1 MIQRQTCYYWRRQ
14 CKTTIRD
21 EYACLTTTW
30 YACLTTTRDDS
41 DDDSIAR
48 YTPRS
53 LSTTVLIRRYH
64 IRSIL
69 YNYDYRSACR
79 VWLTLSSCLH
89 DVMRVMWDQ
98 CILLCTSH
106 TLHTLYHYSWRQW
119 RRQYRVT
126 TRPILHTDI
135 WTMDIPYR
143 RSVDA
148 WRRSSIPYAQLRIN
162 PSVRSSIQ
170 RRSIIGRSRRSSIE
184 SSSGSDLLNGATFFA
199 NVSRS
204 PFRVSLTH
212 RQTDRQNIPNFA

>member
-1 MIQRQTCYYWRRQ
+1 MI
-14 CKTTIRD
+14 I
-21 EYACLTTTW
+21 E
-30 YACLTTTRDDS
+30 
-41 DDDSIAR
+41 
-48 YTPRS
+48 
-53 LSTTVLIRRYH
+53 V
-64 IRSIL
+64 
-69 YNYDYRSACR
+69 R
-79 VWLTLSSCLH
+79 VVCGWHCHRVYMMCASCE
-89 DVMRVMWDQ
+89 

-170 RRSIIGRSRRSSIE
+170 RRSIIGRSRRSSID
-184 SSSGSDLLNGATFFA
+184 SSSGSDLLNVATFFA

-204 PFRVSLTH
+204 PFRVSLTDT
-212 RQTDRQNIPNFA
+212 QTDRQTEYSQFRVGFG

>member
-1 MIQRQTCYYWRRQ
+1 MI
-14 CKTTIRD
+14 I
-21 EYACLTTTW
+21 E
-30 YACLTTTRDDS
+30 
-41 DDDSIAR
+41 
-48 YTPRS
+48 
-53 LSTTVLIRRYH
+53 V
-64 IRSIL
+64 
-69 YNYDYRSACR
+69 R
-79 VWLTLSSCLH
+79 VVCGWHCHRVYMMCASCE
-89 DVMRVMWDQ
+89 

-170 RRSIIGRSRRSSIE
+170 RRSIIGRSRRSSID
-184 SSSGSDLLNGATFFA
+184 SSSGSDLLNVATFFA

-204 PFRVSLTH
+204 PFRVSLTDTQTHTHTH
-212 RQTDRQNIPNFA
+212 RIFPISRRFRVVGQTPLRSSFPIWLMVKFEV